1 MSSLR
6 FYLKENTYFFVPGS
20 NSNVMNNFPH
30 AFLTTNKQTLPI
42 SLVHIFTA
50 IATRLGLNASPINFP
65 GTVLAH
71 VLPRH
76 EAAEPI
82 IVNTASHPTNTILNP
97 QINSLDATNLPPFHP
112 CTGLLMLMRAS
123 RNILSSLMSIH
134 DVRPSIL
141 HPSLLLSICVH
152 LLFQADDDIL
162 DRLLADAY
170 LQAWDCIFLLERLA
184 PSLMSRCRGMIRS
197 HCQTVLDAEAAAEL
211 SIHSRT
217 GVPVKYFVGMAFE
230 HVKYK
235 YIGFIYGWHVSPS
248 FFFLLCLVTDMSFKA
263 KCEATEDWVEHMSVE
278 ALPRGRNQPFYNVFS
293 DDGSNRCKYDF
304 IGYNMVSYA
313 YCLVSSSQDAA
324 EDNIWPVAFTKEH
337 VQAIFHNCA
346 EFSVY
351 FDGGVDF
358 PNENIGRLHMS
369 PQAHYAYPDDEAV
382 GLRWLKHGVLS

>member
-1 MSSLR
+1 MSQQYARVSVRLCSARGFPCFEVSSLR
-6 FYLKENTYFFVPGS
+6 VLMKENTYFFVSGS

-82 IVNTASHPTNTILNP
+82 IVNASHPTNTILNS
-97 QINSLDATNLPPFHP
+97 QINNFNATHLPPFQP

-134 DVRPSIL
+134 DVHPSIL

-152 LLFQADDDIL
+152 LLFQAEDGIL

-170 LQAWDCIFLLERLA
+170 LQAWDCIFLLDRLA

-211 SIHSRT
+211 NIHNRT
-217 GVPVKYFVGMAFE
+217 GIPVKYFVGMAFE
-230 HVKYK
+230 HVRYK
-235 YIGFIYGWHVSPS
+235 YIGFIYGWDVSPS
-248 FFFLLCLVTDMSFKA
+248 LFCHAWLLTSCLRLNAKRPKTGLSICVSRLCLADAINHSITSFPTMDRIDVNMISLITICNICLLSGLIFPRCCRRQHLASGIHKGTCA
-263 KCEATEDWVEHMSVE
+263 DN
-278 ALPRGRNQPFYNVFS
+278 LP
-293 DDGSNRCKYDF
+293 
-304 IGYNMVSYA
+304 
-313 YCLVSSSQDAA
+313 
-324 EDNIWPVAFTKEH
+324 
-337 VQAIFHNCA
+337 
-346 EFSVY
+346 
-351 FDGGVDF
+351 
-358 PNENIGRLHMS
+358 
-369 PQAHYAYPDDEAV
+369 
-382 GLRWLKHGVLS
+382 